1 MSLVV
6 IILAVAALILFA
18 IGFVKWDQRMPVNAT
33 AGGLFCAMLAALL
46 HFGGAN

>member
-6 IILAVAALILFA
+6 MILAIVALIGFA
-18 IGFVKWDQRMPVNAT
+18 IGFLRWDQNMPVNTT

-46 HFGGAN
+46 HFGGVG